1 MSRYS
6 ISYSI
11 SIRRKRLPVKILN
24 NLGFKSLIKNKI
36 PMFGGVLTANTAYHF
51 WGVHCYL
58 RKGTKILEKGLNLRD
73 GVKHG

>member
-24 NLGFKSLIKNKI
+24 NLGFKSLKAKLSRVRHLVIFN
-36 PMFGGVLTANTAYHF
+36 A
-51 WGVHCYL
+51 VH
-58 RKGTKILEKGLNLRD
+58 T
-73 GVKHG
+73 